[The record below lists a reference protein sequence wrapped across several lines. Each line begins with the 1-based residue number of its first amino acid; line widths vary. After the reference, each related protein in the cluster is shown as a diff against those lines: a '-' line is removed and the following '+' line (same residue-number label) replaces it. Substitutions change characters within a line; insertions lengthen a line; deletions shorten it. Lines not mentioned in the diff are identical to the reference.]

1 MPFSMNSMLGKLSLL
16 PVEQLRVEDT
26 VRDGLVR
33 VLKGAVLDDAFQAA
47 DAALQVRFAS
57 EEDKLIE
64 ARSSVTTLREGTD
77 VTCYEFRLAV
87 VTAWLQC
94 APNGVQAMGGHE
106 GLARDLQR
114 QMSMFDK
121 TLSFAH
127 AVLDPIRSVANH
139 SPILAGI
146 PSLVYVAVLHAL
158 VVYESARSC
167 DWCGEA
173 SNVDI
178 VIALAGDMA
187 FVTADAPL
195 VKIIEASLR
204 ILADLFCTGVTA
216 ETARKN
222 LRDLAESDEGSTT
235 ILYRTASEI
244 DSFLGNA
251 AVVAGHAGPRCM
263 AGVDTLKWFYSVQRL
278 ACKPG
283 ISKTLEVSCY
293 AEKKPREATEYFYTA
308 LSNEDLHGA
317 TLWHTILT
325 QVGIVL
331 EKIVVLRGPA
341 AVCLTAEALRLYV
354 FCNRVDG
361 TGAMDP
367 IVKDAIEDA
376 IQSRIGSDGK
386 VKTKG
391 RAKRGRA
398 AEPTKRT
405 IQSFL

>member
-1 MPFSMNSMLGKLSLL
+1 MDSMLEKLSLL
-16 PVEQLRVEDT
+16 PVEQLHVEDT

-33 VLKGAVLDDAFQAA
+33 VLKAAVVDDAFHSA
-47 DAALQVRFAS
+47 DAALQVRFAN
-57 EEDKLIE
+57 EEDKLTE
-64 ARSSVTTLREGTD
+64 ARISVLKLRNGTD

-94 APNGVQAMGGHE
+94 APNGVQAMGGHD

-127 AVLDPIRSVANH
+127 AVVDPIRCIANH

-146 PSLVYVAVLHAL
+146 PSLVYVAVVHAL
-158 VVYESARSC
+158 VADQSARCC
-167 DWCGEA
+167 DWWGES
-173 SNVDI
+173 SNVDT
-178 VIALAGDMA
+178 VIALAGNMA
-187 FVTADAPL
+187 FVPADGYF

-204 ILADLFCTGVTA
+204 ILVDLFCTGVTA

-222 LRDLAESDEGSTT
+222 LRDLAECEEGSTT

-251 AVVAGHAGPRCM
+251 LVVAGHSGPRCK
-263 AGVDTLKWFYSVQRL
+263 AAVDTLKWFYIVQRL

-283 ISKTLEVSCY
+283 SSKKLDVSCY
-293 AEKKPREATEYFYTA
+293 AEKMARGATECFFTA
-308 LSNEDLHGA
+308 LSTEDLHGA
-317 TLWHTILT
+317 TMWDTISSS
-325 QVGIVL
+325 VDIVL
-331 EKIVVLRGPA
+331 EKIDVLQGPTA
-341 AVCLTAEALRLYV
+341 QSLTAEALRLYV

-367 IVKDAIEDA
+367 AVKDAIEDA

-386 VKTKG
+386 VTTKR

-398 AEPTKRT
+398 AESTTRT
-405 IQSFL
+405 IISFL